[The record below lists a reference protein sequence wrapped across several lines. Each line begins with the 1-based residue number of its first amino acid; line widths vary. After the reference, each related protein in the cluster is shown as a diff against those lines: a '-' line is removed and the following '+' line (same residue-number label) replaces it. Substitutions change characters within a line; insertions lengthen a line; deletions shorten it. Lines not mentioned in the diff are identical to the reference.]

1 MHVVIVGCGRSG
13 AQLAATLDTE
23 GDTVAVVDPDEHA
36 AERLS
41 SGFKGLFIKG
51 DGMNRAVLESAGIEQ
66 ADALVAVSSNDSL
79 NIVSAR
85 TARDFYHVPR
95 VVGRLHDVDR
105 APVCAELGL
114 PMVTSVRMTV
124 NRIHRMLRH
133 QRLEP
138 EHSFGNGETLLVRSP
153 VPEYLAGRR
162 VEEFNVSG
170 EIQVVEVTSAGRSRI
185 PTDGQ
190 LIRPGDTLSFVVAAS
205 SLDRLRSF
213 LGGRWH

>member
-1 MHVVIVGCGRSG
+1 MQVVIAGCGRSG
-13 AQLAATLDTE
+13 SYLASTLDAE
-23 GDTVAVVDPDEHA
+23 GDHVSIIDPDDQAE
-36 AERLS
+36 ERLS
-41 SGFKGLFIKG
+41 SGFGGRFVRG
-51 DGMNRAVLESAGIEQ
+51 DAMSRAVLEFAGIEQ
-66 ADALVAVSSNDSL
+66 ADAFVSLSSSDSL

-85 TARDFYHVPR
+85 VARDVYRVPH

-105 APVCAELGL
+105 APVCADLGL

-138 EHSFGNGETLLVRSP
+138 EHSFGNGETVLVRSP
-153 VPEYLAGRR
+153 VPPYLEGRP
-162 VEEFNVSG
+162 VADFNVPG

-190 LIRPGDTLSFVVAAS
+190 VIHPGDVLSVVVTAS
-205 SLDRLRSF
+205 SLGRLRSF